1 MQSIFTGTAQRF
13 PNRRAGAAIVAVG
26 LLAIAAVVFATLRQ
40 SDGDQPAQ
48 VGQRAAPYTQTNP
61 YLGEGRLNVAQAGQG
76 SAQAEGARDPEL
88 AEFLQRFGAP
98 APKAYYVPGAGEG
111 LVGPQI
117 QAFDRSLL
125 EPTDAAGHTE
135 SMLAGP
141 HRIGFEGGSG
151 SGSGSATT
159 AAIGAPP
166 PFISAERMRFLE
178 ANGVYDYAATPAPA
192 GGSSGAVNRR

>member
-13 PNRRAGAAIVAVG
+13 PNRRAGVAIVAVG

-48 VGQRAAPYTQTNP
+48 VGQHAAPYTQTNP

-76 SAQAEGARDPEL
+76 SAQAAGACDSEL

-117 QAFDRSLL
+117 QTFDRSLL

-141 HRIGFEGGSG
+141 HRIGFE
-151 SGSGSATT
+151 SGSATT
-159 AAIGAPP
+159 AAISAPR

-178 ANGVYDYAATPAPA
+178 ANGVYDYAATLAPA
-192 GGSSGAVNRR
+192 GGSGGAVNRR